1 MASRHGGSA
10 RLLDRHGLFCARLE
24 ARKGV
29 GRATPWWLSWRLG
42 KLVEGNAD
50 SSEMAS
56 SGMVAF
62 LGGRPW
68 DTRPWDTHPGRKRL
82 LQRQLRL
89 GTTTTHL
96 P

>member
-1 MASRHGGSA
+1 MGRA
-10 RLLDRHGLFCARLE
+10 RL
-24 ARKGV
+24 
-29 GRATPWWLSWRLG
+29 WWPSWRLG
-42 KLVEGNAD
+42 ELVEGNAD

-68 DTRPWDTHPGRKRL
+68 DTHPGRKRL

-89 GTTTTHL
+89 EKTATRL
-96 P
+96 PRAVSILGSAVL